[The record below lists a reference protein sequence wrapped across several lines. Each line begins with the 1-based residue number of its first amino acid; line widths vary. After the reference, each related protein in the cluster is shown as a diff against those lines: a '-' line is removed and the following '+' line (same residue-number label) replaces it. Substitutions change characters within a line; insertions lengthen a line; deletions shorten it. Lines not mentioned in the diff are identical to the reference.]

1 MSPVAS
7 YIVQTVVTLV
17 GVAALAVLLL
27 YGARRA
33 GVGRPS
39 GPLEVV
45 GRLPLDGRRTVY
57 LVRVG
62 RTIYVVGSSDAGLV
76 KLGETT
82 EGLLH
87 SDPAESTGSPKP
99 EEGVESRDAS

>member
-7 YIVQTVVTLV
+7 YVVQTLVTLL
-17 GVAALAVLLL
+17 GVAALAVAVL

-33 GVGRPS
+33 GVGRPT
-39 GPLEVV
+39 GPLEIV
-45 GRLPLDGRRTVY
+45 GRLPLEGRRTVF

-62 RTIYVVGSSDAGLV
+62 GIVYVVGSSDAGLV

-82 EGLLH
+82 EGALF
-87 SDPAESTGSPKP
+87 PAVDRTGS
-99 EEGVESRDAS
+99 VESSERSDVL